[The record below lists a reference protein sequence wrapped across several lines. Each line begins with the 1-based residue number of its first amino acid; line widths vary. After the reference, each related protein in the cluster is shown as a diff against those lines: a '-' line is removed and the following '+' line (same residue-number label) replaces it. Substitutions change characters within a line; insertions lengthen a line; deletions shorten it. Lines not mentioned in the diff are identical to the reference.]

1 MSSQATVVAAQDA
14 DFKPIDVKELPGAV
28 AMSVEKYYPEAEIKE
43 AAVKEDESGTKTY
56 RVVLRQQEGT
66 EMTVLFSAEG
76 VVLPDE
82 APAAEPEPGCIARR
96 LSDGLNSSPT
106 GGRIPTHR
114 SDDAA
119 VSIPRKLRRH
129 CVPAPPD
136 KKRRPEKEEIAAG
149 CISERFFSYFCR
161 KDTRGVPFRLRETAE
176 IIPYELDAVN
186 TAERT
191 CS

>member
-1 MSSQATVVAAQDA
+1 HARSFGHRRVGRDNMSSQATVVAAQDA

-82 APAAEPEPGCIARR
+82 APAAEPEPAA
-96 LSDGLNSSPT
+96 LP
-106 GGRIPTHR
+106 
-114 SDDAA
+114 DDC
-119 VSIPRKLRRH
+119 PM
-129 CVPAPPD
+129 D
-136 KKRRPEKEEIAAG
+136 
-149 CISERFFSYFCR
+149 
-161 KDTRGVPFRLRETAE
+161 
-176 IIPYELDAVN
+176 
-186 TAERT
+186 
-191 CS
+191 